1 MNCKHPAHVWW
12 WILITKEFYLYIFL
26 IRIVLHKVFNERKVK
41 QLSHHHNGKSLYIP
55 CFLFVCWNFSPVM
68 PPTMSYIVNV
78 NGIFLCATIS
88 LGLECAQR
96 MLCHQR
102 NGGKLSR
109 TPGHI
114 WFIYQRVSWSFCILG
129 IQEERERERD
139 PLITLHLF
147 FRFPD
152 FVVVVASVC
161 GVIVTFGARWVRK
174 HSADAQLFGNC
185 FKPET
190 STTETVIHQRLY
202 AEQGRKLPPRILL
215 RHTSGWSSNAFNF
228 LSTPLHLCGVVFI
241 NHAMT
246 KWLSHSVYIYVCASS
261 TYHNHPKFDKFH
273 VEKQEYLLMLLL
285 YKAATHTDKTR
296 KNEKKYS
303 RLVRW
308 GSHQQLAAGNSTQQL
323 FRQS

>member
-1 MNCKHPAHVWW
+1 MNSKHPAHVWW

-55 CFLFVCWNFSPVM
+55 CFLFVCWNFSQVT

-129 IQEERERERD
+129 IQEERERESEILLSHCTCSFVFLILLLLLPVSVMLSWLSERD
-139 PLITLHLF
+139 EWGNTQQMLSCL
-147 FRFPD
+147 
-152 FVVVVASVC
+152 
-161 GVIVTFGARWVRK
+161 VIV
-174 HSADAQLFGNC
+174 SNQ
-185 FKPET
+185 KPP
-190 STTETVIHQRLY
+190 Q
-202 AEQGRKLPPRILL
+202 
-215 RHTSGWSSNAFNF
+215 
-228 LSTPLHLCGVVFI
+228 
-241 NHAMT
+241 
-246 KWLSHSVYIYVCASS
+246 
-261 TYHNHPKFDKFH
+261 PKP
-273 VEKQEYLLMLLL
+273 
-285 YKAATHTDKTR
+285 
-296 KNEKKYS
+296 
-303 RLVRW
+303 
-308 GSHQQLAAGNSTQQL
+308 
-323 FRQS
+323 